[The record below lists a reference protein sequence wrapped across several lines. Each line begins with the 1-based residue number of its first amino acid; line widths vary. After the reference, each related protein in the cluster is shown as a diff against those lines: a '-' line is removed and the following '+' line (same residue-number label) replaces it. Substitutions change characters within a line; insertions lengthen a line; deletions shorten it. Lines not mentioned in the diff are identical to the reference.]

1 MKKKNETKRNDDGRI
16 KKKDEEG
23 IFEWKGRVVK
33 YAKDGFEK
41 MFIKRRER
49 EKRDGTRERSVKD
62 EGRSVADT

>member
-41 MFIKRRER
+41 IFKRRER